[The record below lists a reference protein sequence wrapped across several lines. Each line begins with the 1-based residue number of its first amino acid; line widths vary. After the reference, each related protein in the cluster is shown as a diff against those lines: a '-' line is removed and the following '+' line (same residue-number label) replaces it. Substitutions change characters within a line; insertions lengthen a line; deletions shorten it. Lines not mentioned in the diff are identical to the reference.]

1 MKRTDRVHTR
11 ALSIAVLL
19 LGTLMMTSCL
29 DLQTNIR
36 LTGDGEVTAK
46 ITYVFNE
53 DSAGFGRGFG
63 SDEPW
68 PLPLTEKD
76 FRQRQLRHP
85 GVDIKSYKANTRR
98 DGGEEIE
105 VRLKSE
111 SLDDLAAYLDM
122 DFSLEG
128 TPKNGSFV
136 LRIPEMTAYAE
147 TTDATREAFEKLTRG
162 MAFHF
167 RFRPPGRPTESRNG
181 SIEGRYASFDI
192 TMTEILSG
200 ETPSH
205 WSVSW

>member
-1 MKRTDRVHTR
+1 MKMTDRVHTR
-11 ALSIAVLL
+11 ALSIAIIL

-36 LTGDGEVTAK
+36 LTGDGEVSAK
-46 ITYVFNE
+46 ITYIFNE

-76 FRQRQLRHP
+76 FRQRQLRYP
-85 GVDIKSYKANTRR
+85 GVDIQSYKANTRR

-111 SLDDLAAYLDM
+111 SLDALAAYLDM
-122 DFSLEG
+122 DFYLEG
-128 TPKNGSFV
+128 TAKSGSFV
-136 LRIPEMTAYAE
+136 LRIPDMTTYAE
-147 TTDATREAFEKLTRG
+147 TTDVTREVFEKLTRG
-162 MAFHF
+162 MVFHF

-200 ETPSH
+200 ETPSR